1 MYFPMSE
8 THRRYKNEQLNTEF
22 RKSKHGQGFYIV
34 IAKETTEDQFF
45 FSTSWLDIFFS
56 ILGVQISKYSHLLIP
71 LYISSPSESCAEY
84 T

>member
-45 FSTSWLDIFFS
+45 FLHLGLTFFS
-56 ILGVQISKYSHLLIP
+56 AY
-71 LYISSPSESCAEY
+71 
-84 T
+84 